1 MRDLVSPLLRV
12 LSLWRGRVLWLVA
25 GGLITLASLAAGMA
39 LVGLSGGL
47 VAGLVTGMALSVPA
61 LLRTVGPLRVVLRY
75 LERLVAHDATF
86 RALADLRVW
95 FFRGLAGSAAGG
107 LGFRRAGDVLARLVN
122 DVEALDG
129 LYIRILLP
137 LCGAVLVVVVLAV
150 FFVRLNPWVAAGV
163 AVLFAAAAFAL
174 PVLAARKAA
183 GAGQRL
189 TVATAALRVAALDAI
204 SGLRE
209 VRAFGAEGRMLALVQ
224 AREGALLDAQSDAS
238 ARGARAGAIA
248 FLCGQAAIVLVLAA
262 AALHWVAD
270 TPAAIAGTFLV
281 VAGFEAVAGLTLAG
295 TQAGHASAAAA
306 RVLEAAEGSPPV
318 PDPADPAP
326 LPAGSALRFEA
337 IRFRWLAD
345 RPDVFDGLSLD
356 IPAGARIA
364 VLGPSGAGKSTLV
377 ALALKVAAPQ
387 SGRVL
392 LGGVDIATLA
402 GAAVRGRVAW
412 LSQATHLFDD
422 TIRNN
427 LLLARP
433 EADEAALWTALEAAQ
448 IAAFVRTLPDGLDA
462 WVGEGGSSVSG
473 GQGRRLA
480 LARALLS
487 AAPILILDEPCAGLD
502 SETERDFMATLND
515 VAEGRTVILIAHRL
529 TGVER
534 LDRIWR
540 LSAGHA
546 VAAAG

>member
-204 SGLRE
+204 SGP
-209 VRAFGAEGRMLALVQ
+209 
-224 AREGALLDAQSDAS
+224 
-238 ARGARAGAIA
+238 RGACWRWCRRARARCWTRRA
-248 FLCGQAAIVLVLAA
+248 
-262 AALHWVAD
+262 
-270 TPAAIAGTFLV
+270 TPPRGGRGPARLP
-281 VAGFEAVAGLTLAG
+281 
-295 TQAGHASAAAA
+295 SCAA
-306 RVLEAAEGSPPV
+306 RPPSCWCW
-318 PDPADPAP
+318 PRRRCTGWRIRRRRSPAP
-326 LPAGSALRFEA
+326 SWWWPGSR
-337 IRFRWLAD
+337 RW
-345 RPDVFDGLSLD
+345 PG
-356 IPAGARIA
+356 
-364 VLGPSGAGKSTLV
+364 
-377 ALALKVAAPQ
+377 
-387 SGRVL
+387 
-392 LGGVDIATLA
+392 
-402 GAAVRGRVAW
+402 
-412 LSQATHLFDD
+412 
-422 TIRNN
+422 
-427 LLLARP
+427 
-433 EADEAALWTALEAAQ
+433 
-448 IAAFVRTLPDGLDA
+448 
-462 WVGEGGSSVSG
+462 
-473 GQGRRLA
+473 
-480 LARALLS
+480 
-487 AAPILILDEPCAGLD
+487 
-502 SETERDFMATLND
+502 
-515 VAEGRTVILIAHRL
+515 
-529 TGVER
+529 
-534 LDRIWR
+534 
-540 LSAGHA
+540 
-546 VAAAG
+546 